1 MKKIL
6 FIFHDTNMT
15 GSSITLFRII
25 ENIIPLN
32 KYDIHI
38 AFASEDGPMLNLFR
52 PYNITI
58 HPFKKHS
65 HGNLFIK
72 LLTRILHFL
81 KYPFFLYNIRPDL
94 VYSNTLM
101 NIGEVILSRIMGIRT
116 LVHAHEG
123 KDIIRKYVLPIT
135 VEDYFVD
142 EYIVVSNYA
151 LQSLNMFTRQRAK
164 KHVIYN
170 GIKPS
175 EQTAFYLN
183 KDTTIKLS
191 VIATIHRNKA
201 QLIAIKALE
210 LLLVNTSFAIKLNFF
225 GKLADTTYYNELQ
238 EYINN
243 KNLTNYVHFHGE
255 VTEQN
260 QMYNQTD
267 ILLITSLDET
277 FSLTALEALNTS
289 TPVVAS
295 NVGGLS
301 EVIENNVSGL
311 LFEVGNFEELSKQI
325 SRIINDDLLR
335 EQIINKAHLR
345 VMEKF
350 NIESTA
356 KQISSAIDNTLSH
369 TK

>member
-15 GSSITLFRII
+15 GSSITLFRMI

-38 AFASEDGPMLNLFR
+38 AFASEDGPMLDLFK
-52 PYNITI
+52 PYNVAI

-72 LLTRILHFL
+72 LLTRIVHFF

-101 NIGEVILSRIMGIRT
+101 NIGEVILSRIMGINT

-123 KDIIRKYVLPIT
+123 KDIIRKYVLPIK
-135 VEDYFVD
+135 VEDCFVD

-151 LQSLNMFTRQRAK
+151 LQSLNMFTRQGTK

-175 EQTAFYLN
+175 NQTASYLN
-183 KDTTIKLS
+183 KNTTIRLS

-210 LLLVNTSFAIKLNFF
+210 LLLVNTSFSIQLNFF

-243 KNLTNYVHFHGE
+243 KNLTQYVHFHGE
-255 VTEQN
+255 ITEQN

-277 FSLTALEALNTS
+277 FSLTALEALNTL
-289 TPVVAS
+289 TPVIAS

-301 EVIENNVSGL
+301 EVIENNISGL
-311 LFEVGNFEELSKQI
+311 LFEVGNFQELSEQI
-325 SRIINDDLLR
+325 IRIINDDLLR
-335 EQIINKAHLR
+335 EQIINKAHSR
-345 VMEKF
+345 VIEQF
-350 NIESTA
+350 NIESIT
-356 KQISSAIDNTLSH
+356 KQISAVIDNALNH